1 MNMKLLY
8 VLVAASLLS
17 IMTGCDPFLDEK
29 PDQKLSVPTTIED
42 LNAILSGTGTLRG
55 VQEGEV
61 MTDDYYLLDADY
73 DALFCITDIDLYS
86 WKDPNF
92 IQTCDGDSGWGYSYA
107 TIYRA
112 NAVLEALEKYEAQYG
127 VSKKS
132 EEVKGRAYFLRA
144 INHLEIAQAWGEIYI
159 AEDADKKLG
168 IPLKLNADFNEK
180 ATRATLAETF
190 RQIEDDFLQASRLL
204 PTRAE
209 KIHLPSRVSA
219 LSYMARMYL
228 YMNDFP
234 KAEEYA
240 DLTLKEGGSLL
251 DYNEVTFSG
260 RYPFT
265 VDEHKEV
272 LYGRALS
279 GAHYSMNVSIRKVK
293 QDLYDSYPVNDL
305 RKKIFFSEN
314 VDGTIRF
321 IGSYSGASFFSGTT
335 VAEMYLILAE
345 TYARARN
352 YDLSR
357 NYLVSFLKHRM
368 LKNTA
373 IPNISDDSLLDE
385 TIEQRRKELLFRGVR
400 FTDVKR
406 LNSIGT
412 DIRMKRINKG
422 KEETLPPNDPRFN
435 LLIPE
440 QVVRMSGVEQNRR

>member
-1 MNMKLLY
+1 MKPLY
-8 VLVAASLLS
+8 VVASVFLLS
-17 IMTGCDPFLDEK
+17 IITGCDSFLDEK
-29 PDQKLSVPTTIED
+29 PDQKLSIPTTIED
-42 LNAILSGTGTLRG
+42 LNAILSGTGTLKG
-55 VQEGEV
+55 VQESEV

-73 DALFCITDIDLYS
+73 DALFCMTDIELYS

-92 IQTCDGDSGWGYSYA
+92 IQTCDGDSGWGYGYS

-112 NAVLEALEKYEAQYG
+112 NVVLEALEKYQAQYG
-127 VSKKS
+127 VSQKS

-144 INHLEIAQAWGEIYI
+144 INHLEIAQAWGEVYV
-159 AEDADKKLG
+159 AEDADKKQG

-180 ATRATLAETF
+180 TTRATLAETF
-190 RQIEDDFLQASRLL
+190 GQIEDDFLKASQLL
-204 PTRAE
+204 PVRAE
-209 KIHLPSRVSA
+209 KIHLPSRAAA

-234 KAEEYA
+234 KAAEYA

-251 DYNEVTFSG
+251 DYNEFTFSG

-279 GAHYSMNVSIRKVK
+279 GAHYSMNVGIRKVK
-293 QDLYDSYPVNDL
+293 QDLYDSYPINDL

-321 IGSYSGASFFSGTT
+321 IGSYSGASLFSGTT
-335 VAEMYLILAE
+335 AAEMYLILAE
-345 TYARARN
+345 THAREQN

-357 NYLVSFLKHRM
+357 SLLLSFLQHRL

-373 IPNISDDSLLDE
+373 IPNILDDNLLDE
-385 TIEQRRKELLFRGVR
+385 VIEQRRKELLFRGVR

-406 LNSIGT
+406 LNSLGAGIK
-412 DIRMKRINKG
+412 MKRIIKG
-422 KEETLPPNDPRFN
+422 KEEILPSNDPRFN

-440 QVVRMSGVEQNRR
+440 QVVRMSGVKQNRR